1 MSSLSGHSEHFE
13 DFFEKNMLSSK
24 QNISLVIFREDFKSV
39 VWFYISASCFKI
51 FQTFL
56 KFWCYLAL
64 KYIFGIQNIFF
75 LRENVIP
82 KNFCSYT
89 FFWLDAS
96 LLRYEGRAKRCDPHL
111 FAPQWSFSMVK
122 FQEYLIS
129 NISSFIR

>member
-1 MSSLSGHSEHFE
+1 
-13 DFFEKNMLSSK
+13 MLFGSK
-24 QNISLVIFREDFKSV
+24 K
-39 VWFYISASCFKI
+39 Y
-51 FQTFL
+51 FL
-56 KFWCYLAL
+56 EL
-64 KYIFGIQNIFF
+64 KNIFSERKCYSKKLLF
-75 LRENVIP
+75 LH
-82 KNFCSYT
+82 